1 MFPPSTSQPN
11 LWNPTERRINFNI
24 AKPFRNLAENPHL
37 NLPLESMHAF
47 IVWTLPWSKF
57 LFNRVYFS
65 LIPFIHF
72 PMEQSNGNRKHSL
85 EPDQAQPGELSSV
98 PTESCGQKRKLYA
111 IEEREESSPVTVCD
125 PELEAEAAYDADV
138 DELEQPV
145 GCAPPG
151 KLASVREVIYELFQP
166 WALKT
171 YGDQAK
177 TKTITLRKKARIL
190 KALEG
195 KEHSRPDSSKFRFWV
210 KTKGKCQIEVAPW
223 RVPLTRLNFVIRR
236 LHHQTTRWLWGSARQ
251 STAPAAT
258 AHYSGSLR

>member
-1 MFPPSTSQPN
+1 
-11 LWNPTERRINFNI
+11 
-24 AKPFRNLAENPHL
+24 
-37 NLPLESMHAF
+37 
-47 IVWTLPWSKF
+47 
-57 LFNRVYFS
+57 
-65 LIPFIHF
+65 
-72 PMEQSNGNRKHSL
+72 MEQSNGNRKHSL

-210 KTKGKCQIEVAPW
+210 KTKGKCQIAVASS
-223 RVPLTRLNFVIRR
+223 RAPLNSTKLCHPQASPPNDPMALRRR
-236 LHHQTTRWLWGSARQ
+236 LAVDGACSHCPLRQFSQIILVPSICLPLPPAKTLAAASTVRSPVWRSSLTSSTTFTWS
-251 STAPAAT
+251 
-258 AHYSGSLR
+258 